1 MWELIKDGSFYT
13 MLQEVFVVLEALH
26 SQGKE
31 VEKGERFLYK
41 GILLSKIPS
50 DVYVRLCYA
59 RFTQTSNEDERF
71 YFANCALRVFKRSLR
86 LRARFHDVYSA
97 MVPYRVK
104 HYRAKYETLYGPEI
118 TQELTDNLSKKMSSL
133 DRSVI
138 ERRNESIRNAARIRR
153 AIQETSDQVQQPSV
167 SYPQ

>member
-59 RFTQTSNEDERF
+59 RFTQTSDEDERF
-71 YFANCALRVFKRSLR
+71 YFANCALRVFKRSLH
-86 LRARFHDVYSA
+86 LRVKFHDAYSA
-97 MVPYRVK
+97 MLPYYVK

-118 TQELTDNLSKKMSSL
+118 TKELTDNLSKKMSSL
-133 DRSVI
+133 SKDVI
-138 ERRNESIRNAARIRR
+138 LKRNAAIRNAARIRR
-153 AIQETSDQVQQPSV
+153 AIQETSDQAQQPSV
-167 SYPQ
+167 SCPQ